1 MTTEY
6 TNLYMMPTDKLIAM
20 ADLSNPEI
28 SELVKRIE
36 TMMRDSKVLWS
47 SVEAGH
53 QVDKSRIE
61 HLTKQLEV
69 GKIKNEAL
77 EETVAGLG

>member
-6 TNLYMMPTDKLIAM
+6 ANLYMTPTDKLIETV
-20 ADLSNPEI
+20 DLSNPEV

-36 TMMRDSKVLWS
+36 TMLRDSKVLWS
-47 SVEAGH
+47 SVEAGY

-69 GKIKNEAL
+69 EKNKNEAL
-77 EETVAGLG
+77 EEDG

>member
-1 MTTEY
+1 MT
-6 TNLYMMPTDKLIAM
+6 PTDKLIETV
-20 ADLSNPEI
+20 DLSNPEV

-36 TMMRDSKVLWS
+36 TMLRDSKVLWS
-47 SVEAGH
+47 SVEAGY

-69 GKIKNEAL
+69 EKNKNEAL
-77 EETVAGLG
+77 EEDG